1 LKNIKSDPD
10 YYKEIVKK
18 NKKIIEKLK
27 NIVGKKKLNIILSKF
42 E

>member
-1 LKNIKSDPD
+1 LKNIKSDSD

-18 NKKIIEKLK
+18 NKKIIKKLK
-27 NIVGKKKLNIILSKF
+27 NEIGKNKLNIILSKF

>member
-18 NKKIIEKLK
+18 NKKIIKKLK
-27 NIVGKKKLNIILSKF
+27 NEIGKNKLNIILSKF

>member
-1 LKNIKSDPD
+1 LKNIKSTLD
-10 YYKEIVKK
+10 YYKEQVKK

-27 NIVGKKKLNIILSKF
+27 NEIGKKQLNTILSKF